1 MTLPAAAAP
10 NWEKVDK
17 RSEVIYKT
25 STYGV
30 LGGIVLSLAGTFSGK
45 DTMQLSGDLV
55 THGATAGMIGTGL
68 RQRKS
73 IVKRGVKTTGAWGY
87 SAWALE
93 ASALGLFVSVYTY
106 ENNLDYDTS
115 KGLREEDVGPIMKMG
130 IGSLACG
137 IGALLTASKQHNE
150 NAYRRSLI
158 GRSEAEDDSSGMSVA
173 MLPLIGADGTIGL
186 GATATF

>member
-1 MTLPAAAAP
+1 
-10 NWEKVDK
+10 
-17 RSEVIYKT
+17 
-25 STYGV
+25 
-30 LGGIVLSLAGTFSGK
+30 
-45 DTMQLSGDLV
+45 
-55 THGATAGMIGTGL
+55 
-68 RQRKS
+68 
-73 IVKRGVKTTGAWGY
+73 
-87 SAWALE
+87 
-93 ASALGLFVSVYTY
+93 
-106 ENNLDYDTS
+106 
-115 KGLREEDVGPIMKMG
+115 MKMG